1 MLFPLFLSKHKWLS
15 MIFCRLD
22 LYFFPILDIY
32 TPIDRT
38 ILGYKEL
45 FSPIRRFSMK
55 KAAVI
60 HDLSGFG
67 KCSLTA
73 AIPVLS
79 ALGVQ
84 CCPVAT
90 AVLTGQTGYPCY
102 HCTDLTAMLP
112 DYIDAWGKNN
122 AHFDAI
128 YSGFLT
134 GAKQISQVLDF
145 IRYFREE
152 HTLLLV
158 DPVMGDDGN
167 AYPFFTPGLLNGMKE
182 LTLKADVIT
191 PNLTEA
197 CLLADI
203 PENALLHCRTNTDLL
218 KLAEDVALRLQKKA
232 SHPQDVVITG
242 VKCRDEKHPVIYNIA
257 ATANGIYRH
266 ESPFFD
272 RSFSGTGDLFASVLC
287 GCRTKGMCTEDAILL
302 AGKFLSHS
310 IGDTMKENTPGR
322 DGVNFENF
330 LIDLI
335 ADSSV

>member
-1 MLFPLFLSKHKWLS
+1 
-15 MIFCRLD
+15 
-22 LYFFPILDIY
+22 
-32 TPIDRT
+32 
-38 ILGYKEL
+38 
-45 FSPIRRFSMK
+45 MK

-134 GAKQISQVLDF
+134 GAEQISQVLDF
-145 IRYFREE
+145 IRQFREE

-182 LTLKADVIT
+182 LTLEADVIT

-272 RSFSGTGDLFASVLC
+272 LSQHRRARKRSDQRSVPTQHGLHIHRSALRHRRCCKLQSLHGQTRAGAREILCWKCHLHAGNPRCDSLRCRSAFSAPDDASLWCNTG
-287 GCRTKGMCTEDAILL
+287 R
-302 AGKFLSHS
+302 H
-310 IGDTMKENTPGR
+310 
-322 DGVNFENF
+322 
-330 LIDLI
+330 
-335 ADSSV
+335 

>member
-1 MLFPLFLSKHKWLS
+1 
-15 MIFCRLD
+15 
-22 LYFFPILDIY
+22 
-32 TPIDRT
+32 
-38 ILGYKEL
+38 
-45 FSPIRRFSMK
+45 MK

-145 IRYFREE
+145 IRQFREE

-158 DPVMGDDGN
+158 
-167 AYPFFTPGLLNGMKE
+167 
-182 LTLKADVIT
+182 
-191 PNLTEA
+191 
-197 CLLADI
+197 CLLYTSDAAD
-203 PENALLHCRTNTDLL
+203 D
-218 KLAEDVALRLQKKA
+218 
-232 SHPQDVVITG
+232 
-242 VKCRDEKHPVIYNIA
+242 
-257 ATANGIYRH
+257 
-266 ESPFFD
+266 
-272 RSFSGTGDLFASVLC
+272 
-287 GCRTKGMCTEDAILL
+287 
-302 AGKFLSHS
+302 
-310 IGDTMKENTPGR
+310 
-322 DGVNFENF
+322 
-330 LIDLI
+330 
-335 ADSSV
+335 

>member
-1 MLFPLFLSKHKWLS
+1 
-15 MIFCRLD
+15 
-22 LYFFPILDIY
+22 
-32 TPIDRT
+32 
-38 ILGYKEL
+38 
-45 FSPIRRFSMK
+45 MK

-145 IRYFREE
+145 IHHFGKNIRFFWL
-152 HTLLLV
+152 TLLW
-158 DPVMGDDGN
+158 
-167 AYPFFTPGLLNGMKE
+167 GM
-182 LTLKADVIT
+182 
-191 PNLTEA
+191 TEMLIHFYSGA
-197 CLLADI
+197 VKWN
-203 PENALLHCRTNTDLL
+203 ERT
-218 KLAEDVALRLQKKA
+218 
-232 SHPQDVVITG
+232 
-242 VKCRDEKHPVIYNIA
+242 
-257 ATANGIYRH
+257 
-266 ESPFFD
+266 
-272 RSFSGTGDLFASVLC
+272 
-287 GCRTKGMCTEDAILL
+287 DA
-302 AGKFLSHS
+302 
-310 IGDTMKENTPGR
+310 
-322 DGVNFENF
+322 
-330 LIDLI
+330 
-335 ADSSV
+335 

>member
-1 MLFPLFLSKHKWLS
+1 
-15 MIFCRLD
+15 
-22 LYFFPILDIY
+22 
-32 TPIDRT
+32 
-38 ILGYKEL
+38 
-45 FSPIRRFSMK
+45 MK

-182 LTLKADVIT
+182 LTLEADVIT

-203 PENALLHCRTNTDLL
+203 PEDALLHCRTNTDLL
-218 KLAEDVALRLQKKA
+218 MLAEDVALRLQKKA

-287 GCRTKGMCTEDAILL
+287 GCCTKGICTEDAILL

-322 DGVNFENF
+322 DGVNFEKF

-335 ADSSV
+335 ADSNV

>member
-1 MLFPLFLSKHKWLS
+1 
-15 MIFCRLD
+15 
-22 LYFFPILDIY
+22 
-32 TPIDRT
+32 
-38 ILGYKEL
+38 
-45 FSPIRRFSMK
+45 MK

-145 IRYFREE
+145 IRQFREE

-182 LTLKADVIT
+182 LTLEADVIT

-203 PENALLHCRTNTDLL
+203 PEDALLH
-218 KLAEDVALRLQKKA
+218 
-232 SHPQDVVITG
+232 
-242 VKCRDEKHPVIYNIA
+242 CRDEKHPVIYNIA

-287 GCRTKGMCTEDAILL
+287 GCCTKGICTEDAILL

-322 DGVNFENF
+322 DGVNFEKF

-335 ADSSV
+335 ADSNV

>member
-1 MLFPLFLSKHKWLS
+1 
-15 MIFCRLD
+15 
-22 LYFFPILDIY
+22 
-32 TPIDRT
+32 
-38 ILGYKEL
+38 
-45 FSPIRRFSMK
+45 MK

-134 GAKQISQVLDF
+134 GAEQISQVLDF
-145 IRYFREE
+145 IRQRVPCGRKKLKPW
-152 HTLLLV
+152 TNASASNASV
-158 DPVMGDDGN
+158 DDGN

-287 GCRTKGMCTEDAILL
+287 GCCTKGICTEDAILL

-322 DGVNFENF
+322 DGVNFEKF

-335 ADSSV
+335 ADSNV

>member
-1 MLFPLFLSKHKWLS
+1 
-15 MIFCRLD
+15 
-22 LYFFPILDIY
+22 
-32 TPIDRT
+32 
-38 ILGYKEL
+38 
-45 FSPIRRFSMK
+45 MK

-134 GAKQISQVLDF
+134 GAEQISQVLDF
-145 IRYFREE
+145 IRQFREE

-182 LTLKADVIT
+182 LTLEADVI
-191 PNLTEA
+191 
-197 CLLADI
+197 
-203 PENALLHCRTNTDLL
+203 
-218 KLAEDVALRLQKKA
+218 
-232 SHPQDVVITG
+232 
-242 VKCRDEKHPVIYNIA
+242 
-257 ATANGIYRH
+257 
-266 ESPFFD
+266 
-272 RSFSGTGDLFASVLC
+272 
-287 GCRTKGMCTEDAILL
+287 
-302 AGKFLSHS
+302 LS
-310 IGDTMKENTPGR
+310 
-322 DGVNFENF
+322 
-330 LIDLI
+330 LIHI
-335 ADSSV
+335 

>member
-1 MLFPLFLSKHKWLS
+1 
-15 MIFCRLD
+15 
-22 LYFFPILDIY
+22 
-32 TPIDRT
+32 
-38 ILGYKEL
+38 
-45 FSPIRRFSMK
+45 MK

-134 GAKQISQVLDF
+134 GAEQISQVLDF
-145 IRYFREE
+145 IRHFREE

-158 DPVMGDDGN
+158 D
-167 AYPFFTPGLLNGMKE
+167 
-182 LTLKADVIT
+182 
-191 PNLTEA
+191 
-197 CLLADI
+197 

-322 DGVNFENF
+322 DGVNFEKF

-335 ADSSV
+335 ADANV

>member
-1 MLFPLFLSKHKWLS
+1 
-15 MIFCRLD
+15 
-22 LYFFPILDIY
+22 
-32 TPIDRT
+32 
-38 ILGYKEL
+38 
-45 FSPIRRFSMK
+45 MK

-134 GAKQISQVLDF
+134 GAEQISQVLDF
-145 IRYFREE
+145 IHHFREE

-182 LTLKADVIT
+182 LTLEADVIT

-197 CLLADI
+197 CLL
-203 PENALLHCRTNTDLL
+203 PQ
-218 KLAEDVALRLQKKA
+218 LQ
-232 SHPQDVVITG
+232 Q
-242 VKCRDEKHPVIYNIA
+242 N
-257 ATANGIYRH
+257 
-266 ESPFFD
+266 
-272 RSFSGTGDLFASVLC
+272 
-287 GCRTKGMCTEDAILL
+287 
-302 AGKFLSHS
+302 
-310 IGDTMKENTPGR
+310 
-322 DGVNFENF
+322 
-330 LIDLI
+330 
-335 ADSSV
+335 

>member
-1 MLFPLFLSKHKWLS
+1 
-15 MIFCRLD
+15 
-22 LYFFPILDIY
+22 
-32 TPIDRT
+32 
-38 ILGYKEL
+38 
-45 FSPIRRFSMK
+45 MK

-145 IRYFREE
+145 IRQFREE

-167 AYPFFTPGLLNGMKE
+167 AYPFFTPGLLNGMEE
-182 LTLKADVIT
+182 LTLEADVIT

-197 CLLADI
+197 CLLADVPCEHADWQKLMDRLSENGASVLITSAGDAVVGVDARTGMRFNI
-203 PENALLHCRTNTDLL
+203 PFERVPGEHW
-218 KLAEDVALRLQKKA
+218 
-232 SHPQDVVITG
+232 
-242 VKCRDEKHPVIYNIA
+242 
-257 ATANGIYRH
+257 
-266 ESPFFD
+266 
-272 RSFSGTGDLFASVLC
+272 GTGDRFCALLLDGLAHKMPFDRAAKRAS
-287 GCRTKGMCTEDAILL
+287 
-302 AGKFLSHS
+302 
-310 IGDTMKENTPGR
+310 
-322 DGVNFENF
+322 DGVYEALKTENPANP
-330 LIDLI
+330 IDK
-335 ADSSV
+335 V

>member
-1 MLFPLFLSKHKWLS
+1 
-15 MIFCRLD
+15 
-22 LYFFPILDIY
+22 
-32 TPIDRT
+32 
-38 ILGYKEL
+38 
-45 FSPIRRFSMK
+45 MK

-145 IRYFREE
+145 IHHFREE

-182 LTLKADVIT
+182 LTLEADVIT

-203 PENALLHCRTNTDLL
+203 PEDALLHCRTNTDLL

-272 RSFSGTGDLFASVLC
+272 RSFF
-287 GCRTKGMCTEDAILL
+287 
-302 AGKFLSHS
+302 
-310 IGDTMKENTPGR
+310 
-322 DGVNFENF
+322 
-330 LIDLI
+330 
-335 ADSSV
+335 